1 MKRDIVRDLLA
12 LSFLPIFVCMI
23 MPTEGRW
30 WVPVWNTLC
39 GVMRWHGSYLP
50 G

>member
-23 MPTEGRW
+23 FPTDSQW
-30 WVPVWNTLC
+30 WVPLWNMLC
-39 GVMRWHGSYLP
+39 VHMGWHGSYMP
-50 G
+50 